1 MYYTDNPE
9 RDMEFYQMDLE
20 QQQKSKVLKRMEEI
34 IEEEEREDGNDSR
47 NYE

>member
-20 QQQKSKVLKRMEEI
+20 QERKNKIAKRMEEI
-34 IEEEEREDGNDSR
+34 IEEEERDGND
-47 NYE
+47 